1 MYRDRL
7 RPCPGCASP
16 LQGVAV
22 AVTTRETSWIHVC
35 EVCGG
40 TFLDYFAGEPVMI
53 ARAIARGGGRRDRP
67 TRSQAAVTCPD
78 CERELV
84 IMPYLDVGP
93 LLWRCPECLAAFAT
107 SGQLRQ
113 LAEFEQHRD
122 PPGPLR
128 ALLDWLGTRPE
139 P

>member
-22 AVTTRETSWIHVC
+22 ALTSRESAFAHIC

-40 TFLDYFAGEPVMI
+40 TFVDYFAGEPVMI
-53 ARAIARGGGRRDRP
+53 ARAIAKAGGRPERP
-67 TRSQAAVTCPD
+67 ARPRGLTTCPD

-84 IMPYLDVGP
+84 IRPYLLEDGP
-93 LLWRCPECLAAFAT
+93 LVWRCPECLAMFAT
-107 SGQLRQ
+107 SAQLRA
-113 LAEFEQHRD
+113 LAEFDQIEQPRS
-122 PPGPLR
+122 LWLTLFR
-128 ALLDWLGTRPE
+128 SLDI
-139 P
+139 